1 MKTDVK
7 LHEHNTREGWRTPS
21 VKLQNLT
28 EQEGKKKQPSKGIDL
43 HNSSTETGKKNSLE
57 SLQAFMGSCCVA
69 YGWAV
74 WQLARRGASL
84 AGMDSPHSHLKPG
97 AHTSS
102 YCTPWSGRFYRL
114 RAGMTCMGTC
124 LPHVCWLLKVLWV
137 HLNAWCSCSLCC
149 IGAPLVFCPHLS
161 SHTPNK
167 EDGIQTVNFKLLE
180 STLKIQRIWAI

>member
-84 AGMDSPHSHLKPG
+84 AGMGSPHSHLKPG

-114 RAGMTCMGTC
+114 CAGMTCMGTC
-124 LPHVCWLLKVLWV
+124 LPHACWLLKVLWV

-167 EDGIQTVNFKLLE
+167 MAYRL
-180 STLKIQRIWAI
+180 